1 VADTFIGNYENI
13 DNHEIL
19 WITNSN
25 GRHTTLNKMFQLAYG
40 STYLNGKLPLEE
52 VVFYFVT
59 LQEITN
65 SHNVKINYFN
75 SVAFM

>member
-1 VADTFIGNYENI
+1 
-13 DNHEIL
+13 
-19 WITNSN
+19 
-25 GRHTTLNKMFQLAYG
+25 MFQLAYG